1 MDFENIPF
9 AKFFEEVIPWLCGI
23 GAERIAVAAIN
34 ADGDIGS
41 VYFKCDYADKVA
53 IADTIKTDALDERLT
68 LNIRHFRKL
77 MENDKKL
84 EEEEQ
89 NADNE

>member
-34 ADGDIGS
+34 ADDDIGCA
-41 VYFKCDYADKVA
+41 YFQCECADKEALADA
-53 IADTIKTDALDERLT
+53 IKFDAWEERIT
-68 LNIRHFRKL
+68 KNIRHFRKL
-77 MENDKKL
+77 METDKKI